1 MIKMQCEICGAEIRE
16 KPLCITIDSSELQV
30 CQKCAPYGKP
40 VDKRTPVSRKVS
52 PVVRT
57 VTRTEKRQK
66 KDFFDILKD
75 ELLDNYVQI
84 IRDAREAKG
93 WSQEDLAENLKEKA
107 SLIKKIERSEIVP
120 EDSVRKKL
128 EHTLNIKLTERVDA
142 SGQEVSHLKKDTTLG
157 DIVKIKRK

>member
-1 MIKMQCEICGAEIRE
+1 MQCEICGAEIRE
-16 KPLCITIDSSELQV
+16 KPLCITIDTSELQV

-57 VTRTEKRQK
+57 VTRTEKRPK
-66 KDFFDILKD
+66 KDFFDILKN

-84 IRDAREAKG
+84 IRDARESKG
-93 WSQEDLAENLKEKA
+93 WSQEDLAENIKEKA

-157 DIVKIKRK
+157 DIVTIKRK